1 MVKCEVAT
9 VTSTIET
16 FGKYTQ
22 ICTNVTFNKDVIKA
36 IEDNKPLN
44 RSIRNILHK
53 YERTEIA
60 NCIYCGSSTN
70 SKRIAI
76 LTERVCKDEEANL
89 ALEDQKNVAK
99 SIVKLLKATV
109 KRMNSS
115 ELLQSRTQI
124 LKNDRRFQVN
134 TRIILTTRDYYEV
147 IDRFKKVSNF
157 ILELI
162 DDYKREKDE
171 SLMFKEATIFEYP
184 FGNAIDLISFVDL
197 ESYNKRLTIVN
208 KHKRVIKLAEKIM
221 SEWREGS

>member
-1 MVKCEVAT
+1 MVKCKV
-9 VTSTIET
+9 
-16 FGKYTQ
+16 
-22 ICTNVTFNKDVIKA
+22 
-36 IEDNKPLN
+36 
-44 RSIRNILHK
+44 
-53 YERTEIA
+53 
-60 NCIYCGSSTN
+60 
-70 SKRIAI
+70 
-76 LTERVCKDEEANL
+76 
-89 ALEDQKNVAK
+89 
-99 SIVKLLKATV
+99 ATV

-147 IDRFKKVSNF
+147 IDRFQKVSNF

-171 SLMFKEATIFEYP
+171 SLMFKETTIFEYP
-184 FGNAIDLISFVDL
+184 FGNTIDLISFVDL

-221 SEWREGS
+221 SEWRERS

>member
-1 MVKCEVAT
+1 
-9 VTSTIET
+9 
-16 FGKYTQ
+16 
-22 ICTNVTFNKDVIKA
+22 
-36 IEDNKPLN
+36 
-44 RSIRNILHK
+44 
-53 YERTEIA
+53 
-60 NCIYCGSSTN
+60 
-70 SKRIAI
+70 
-76 LTERVCKDEEANL
+76 
-89 ALEDQKNVAK
+89 
-99 SIVKLLKATV
+99 
-109 KRMNSS
+109 MNSS

-221 SEWREGS
+221 SEWRERS